1 MTFIINL
8 TFTKC
13 QMVIRPGTRKFSI
26 FFFPYTPS
34 RGNYYAYNISSYVYN
49 FREFPHDIE
58 PIDSSAGSNDKSD
71 RMINRQL
78 RDRGVVFYAENNN
91 RKGTIDRLFFSS
103 WKSKLATTFPIHGI
117 SRISNIENHIAIII
131 IIIIVVVVVVNRKTR
146 GGKDKMEG
154 KDEGV

>member
-26 FFFPYTPS
+26 SFFPCTS
-34 RGNYYAYNISSYVYN
+34 FRGNYYAYNISSYVQFSKISTRYQPI
-49 FREFPHDIE
+49 FECRIE
-58 PIDSSAGSNDKSD
+58 RSD

-78 RDRGVVFYAENNN
+78 RDRDIVFYAENNN

-103 WKSKLATTFPIHGI
+103 WKSKLATISDT
-117 SRISNIENHIAIII
+117 SRISNIENHHYYYHHHH
-131 IIIIVVVVVVNRKTR
+131 RRRR
-146 GGKDKMEG
+146 GC
-154 KDEGV
+154 

>member
-26 FFFPYTPS
+26 SFFPYTS
-34 RGNYYAYNISSYVYN
+34 FRGNYYACNISSYVQFSKISTRYQPI
-49 FREFPHDIE
+49 FECRIE
-58 PIDSSAGSNDKSD
+58 RSN

-78 RDRGVVFYAENNN
+78 RSTEISFFT
-91 RKGTIDRLFFSS
+91 RKTTIGKERSIGCFSPPGKVS
-103 WKSKLATTFPIHGI
+103 SQLFPIHREY
-117 SRISNIENHIAIII
+117 RISKIITIII
-131 IIIIVVVVVVNRKTR
+131 IIIIVVVVVNRKTR

>member
-26 FFFPYTPS
+26 SFFPYTS
-34 RGNYYAYNISSYVYN
+34 FRGNYYACNISSYVQFSKISTRYQPI
-49 FREFPHDIE
+49 FECRIE
-58 PIDSSAGSNDKSD
+58 RSD

-78 RDRGVVFYAENNN
+78 RDRDIVFYAENNN
-91 RKGTIDRLFFSS
+91 RKGTIGCFSPPGKVS
-103 WKSKLATTFPIHGI
+103 SQLFPIHREY
-117 SRISNIENHIAIII
+117 RISKIITIIIII
-131 IIIIVVVVVVNRKTR
+131 IIIIVVIVNRKTR